1 MKGQV
6 AVPATK
12 TAVGHY
18 EARQVVVDVSETD
31 RRFYLAA
38 VSAPNS
44 TFLLALGGPA
54 GDPDVSV
61 FFAAAVASFRVP
73 ARCGAAVC
81 PELLQR
87 DAVVGTP
94 APAPVVA
101 AATPSRT
108 PEPMAASS
116 LIPSICWFL
125 PDDLKSLPGAPA
137 DFQQL
142 EGAAESWEAE
152 GGQVVQYGGFVY
164 LKRSNGSLLLWCNVY
179 DHPIALDFQTPSG
192 YTVVNAPRVGQLSV
206 VMQSKNVQSIQF
218 VKENVEVVLRLRDA
232 APYVTTDNVVKLA
245 SIIAERMPATIPLS
259 GPPSPPQ
266 AANESAFSNYFK
278 KFEIGTGDPF
288 VAASTVAADDYVGVS
303 VATIDPQ
310 QRYSLW
316 LLDDKQNVVA
326 AVRGIQGTQIISSL
340 DTGKAA
346 GKYTVL
352 LEAAGVIYARQVIAK
367 K

>member
-1 MKGQV
+1 M
-6 AVPATK
+6 
-12 TAVGHY
+12 
-18 EARQVVVDVSETD
+18 DVNDTG

-38 VSAPNS
+38 VGAPNN

-54 GDPDVSV
+54 DDPEPSV
-61 FFAAAVASFRVP
+61 NFAAAIASFRVP
-73 ARCGAAVC
+73 ARCGAAPC

-87 DAVVGTP
+87 DALVGTP
-94 APAPVVA
+94 APAPVA
-101 AATPSRT
+101 AATPPRT
-108 PEPMAASS
+108 PAPTPASS
-116 LIPSICWFL
+116 LIPSICWFS

-137 DFQQL
+137 DFKELQ
-142 EGAAESWEAE
+142 GAAESWEAE
-152 GGQVVQYGGFVY
+152 GGQVVQYGGFAN
-164 LKRSNGSLLLWCNVY
+164 LRRSNGSLLLWCNVY
-179 DHPIALDFQTPSG
+179 DHPIALNFQPLSG

-218 VKENVEVVLRLRDA
+218 VKENVEVVFRLRDA

-266 AANESAFSNYFK
+266 AANESVFSNYFK
-278 KFEIGTGDPF
+278 KFEVGTGDPF
-288 VAASTVAADDYVGVS
+288 VAASTVSADDYVGVS

-352 LEAAGVIYARQVIAK
+352 LEVAGVIYARQVIAK